1 MSSIKKVNLGRF
13 TNLVDLDLM
22 NLYLFINFFLEGS
35 CFYKT
40 EVGGAVPNTFL
51 DTNT

>member
-1 MSSIKKVNLGRF
+1 VNLGRF

-22 NLYLFINFFLEGS
+22 NLYFLSFFLDGS